1 MLMQTLNNI
10 VQYNII
16 LNTVISLY
24 IGEGL
29 TVLDAKELKVLLSLS
44 VLQSTDTFIHIDIIS
59 SISTSIDSNYSKQEV
74 LKTLSKFVSMQ
85 YLTVKYSGND
95 FLFYIEY
102 NLYKEAR
109 EFNKY
114 LSDIYTIKCRSSYTK
129 FLQSYVLD

>member
-44 VLQSTDTFIHIDIIS
+44 SLQSTDTFIHVDTIA
-59 SISTSIDSNYSKQEV
+59 SICASIDTNYSRQQV
-74 LKTLSKFVSMQ
+74 LQTLSKFVSMQ

-102 NLYKEAR
+102 KLYKEAR
-109 EFNKY
+109 AFNKY
-114 LSDIYTIKCRSSYTK
+114 LSDIYTIKCQSSYTK